1 MVGAAAVA
9 LSLVGSA
16 YLLVAGL
23 QVRRFRASTAKLLGD
38 LPPVT
43 VLKPLCGADPGLEQA
58 LATVVAQDY
67 PGRIQVVFGLQDAG
81 DPALAVVQRLQHDHP
96 KADVTVV
103 VDSRMHGSNRKV
115 SNLINMMTAAEGDI
129 VVLADSDI
137 FVTPDYLR
145 RVVAPLADPAVGV
158 VTCAYTGRPLA
169 GLWSELAAMQISYQF
184 LPSIAVGLALGLAHP
199 CMGSTIALRRD
210 VLQEIG
216 GFAAFKDILADDYAI
231 GEAVRRTGRQS
242 RVSDLLVTHGCAEA
256 NARALLAHEL
266 RWARTI
272 RGIDPAGFFGSVVT
286 HAVVW
291 GLIATAL
298 LHGAQIAV
306 AGLAVAVV
314 VRLWMMRQ
322 VANVSAAGPWRWW
335 LMPGRDILSFAIY
348 LGSFFV
354 RVVEWRGARFRVDP
368 RGGLTRV

>member
-16 YLLVAGL
+16 YLVLAGL
-23 QVRRFRASTAKLLGD
+23 QVRRFRSATAQPGGD
-38 LPPVT
+38 FPPVT

-67 PGRIQVVFGLQDAG
+67 PGRVQVIFGLQDAG
-81 DPALAVVQRLQHDHP
+81 DPALAVVRRLQRDHP
-96 KADVTVV
+96 KADLAVV
-103 VDSRMHGSNRKV
+103 VDSRMHGSNRKI
-115 SNLINMMTAAEGDI
+115 SNLINMMAVAQGEI
-129 VVLADSDI
+129 LVLADSDI

-145 RVVAPLADPAVGV
+145 RVVAPLADPEVGV

-169 GLWSELAAMQISYQF
+169 GPWSELAAMQISYQF
-184 LPSIAVGLALGLAHP
+184 LPSIAVGLSLGLAHP
-199 CMGSTIALRRD
+199 CMGSTIALRRE

-216 GFAAFKDILADDYAI
+216 GFAAFKDLLADDYAI
-231 GEAVRRTGRQS
+231 GEAVRRSGR
-242 RVSDLLVTHGCAEA
+242 RGLVSDLLVAHGCAEA
-256 NARALLAHEL
+256 SGQELLAHEL

-298 LHGAQIAV
+298 LGGGAV
-306 AGLAVAVV
+306 ALATLTLALI
-314 VRLWMMRQ
+314 VRLWMTWQ
-322 VANVSAAGPWRWW
+322 VAKVSGAAPWRWW
-335 LMPGRDILSFAIY
+335 LMPGRDILSFAIF

-368 RGGLTRV
+368 RGGLTGV